1 MSDSQGPAA
10 DTSKRIFRDAALE
23 RLNSPEQLDQRIGVI
38 PPAMRLLAAST
49 AVIIVAALAW
59 AVFGSVPTRV
69 IARGVLIA
77 DKEGN
82 YAIAPISSGLV
93 LEMFVKTGDYVDAGA
108 GIASIEQKLLSAQID
123 NAMVQIDRLEANLAQ
138 LKSDKAAQVR
148 YSDETAKS
156 LLGDVAPLLAR
167 IELVPAKQNPSGFA
181 WWSGT
186 GPPYKITTGSVV
198 TVDTVVEQV
207 RPISLV
213 IPALRKLLSLEG

>member
-1 MSDSQGPAA
+1 MRDSQWPAA
-10 DTSKRIFRDAALE
+10 DTSKRIFRDAALD

-38 PPAMRLLAAST
+38 PPAMRLLVAST

-59 AVFGSVPTRV
+59 AAFGSVPTRV
-69 IARGVLIA
+69 IGRGVLIA

-93 LEMFVKTGDYVDAGA
+93 LDMLVKTGDYVDAGA
-108 GIASIEQKLLSAQID
+108 GIASIEQKLLRAQID
-123 NAMVQIDRLEANLAQ
+123 NAMVQVDRLEANLAQ

-148 YSDETAKS
+148 QSDETAKS

-167 IELVPAKQNPSGFA
+167 IELVPAKHNPSGFA

-186 GPPYKITTGSVV
+186 GPPYKITIGSVV
-198 TVDTVVEQV
+198 TVDIVVEQV
-207 RPISLV
+207 RPISQV
-213 IPALRKLLSLEG
+213 NPALRNLLSLEG